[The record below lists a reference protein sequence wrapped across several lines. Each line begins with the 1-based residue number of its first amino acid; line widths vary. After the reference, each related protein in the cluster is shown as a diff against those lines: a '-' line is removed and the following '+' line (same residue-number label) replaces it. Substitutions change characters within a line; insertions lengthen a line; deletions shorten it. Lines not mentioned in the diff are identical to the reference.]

1 MTERAE
7 GERGTSNE
15 AEIHDTSRVDAFMAA
30 RRRSMLMHAV
40 WRPMLAGAV
49 GAALVVAA
57 VYVTLP
63 KLSIREVVVDHVTQR
78 DVPVDHVVPKDVS
91 VPNIVSH
98 DVSVPNIVTHDVQ
111 VDRVVPRD
119 VPVDV
124 PRIVSRD
131 VQVDHIVPHD
141 VEIAI
146 PRVVEAAPLTPEE
159 RNFVDRPEY
168 QNAPYHGRIVIS
180 RGGGALSFADGK
192 DFFPAHWDFA
202 TTSAVLD
209 PGQTFNSEEFVGEF
223 GMCRQDQDGHLWSCV
238 ALHHGR
244 ETPITYKRRRLS
256 LERSESERGCP
267 A

>member
-7 GERGTSNE
+7 GERGASDE
-15 AEIHDTSRVDAFMAA
+15 AEIHDHSRVDAFMAA

-40 WRPMLAGAV
+40 WKTMLAGAA

-63 KLSIREVVVDHVTQR
+63 KLSIREVVVDHVVQR
-78 DVPVDHVVPKDVS
+78 DVPVDHVVPKDIEVDHVAPRD
-91 VPNIVSH
+91 VPV
-98 DVSVPNIVTHDVQ
+98 DRVVPHDVQ

-119 VPVDV
+119 VPVDI
-124 PRIVSRD
+124 PRIVPHD
-131 VQVDHIVPHD
+131 VQVDHVVPHE
-141 VEIAI
+141 VEVDI
-146 PRVVEAAPLTPEE
+146 PRIVEAAPLTPAE
-159 RNFVDRPEY
+159 RSFVDRPEY

-202 TTSAVLD
+202 ALRAVLD
-209 PGQTFNSEEFVGEF
+209 PGQAFNSDEFVGEF

-238 ALHHGR
+238 ALHNGR
-244 ETPITYKRRRLS
+244 ETPITYKRGR
-256 LERSESERGCP
+256 P